1 MVGIDSLIASL
12 RRFIRC
18 SPKEDHMAQKGLAVW
33 LGVGAVLLVIAPAYA
48 KTAPIA
54 PPTLTCASSEPT
66 LVGTSRADRLVGT
79 PGADVIVA
87 LGGRD
92 VVRGRGG
99 DDLICGG
106 RGADLIHGGRGDDR
120 LYGQLSG
127 IGSDGET
134 DRFYRG
140 DRLDGG
146 SGDDLLD
153 VGAASVDHDYRSPEV
168 LDFSSLDSAVTV
180 DLATRT
186 AVTRTGDRDTLVHI
200 GGIYHRRAVLGTRFA
215 DVLMGTD
222 DDDILAGR
230 GGDDAIQARE
240 GGDTLRGGRGEDNLV
255 GGRYHDSTRDIYEP
269 QIYGDRLVPGPGD
282 DRVVPV
288 AGNEFAENTDTLIYS
303 RSRQSVFV
311 SLFDGRAAGQ
321 GRDRLVIDGALT
333 VVGSQHRDQLM
344 GDRFRQ
350 VLVGLSGRDLV
361 AGRGEVD
368 SLVGDGDYRYRAR
381 QPGND
386 YLVGGAAD
394 DYLDGGPLAD
404 VLIGGVGRDSEF
416 DDSND
421 NLCRRIE
428 RVQRRGC

>member
-1 MVGIDSLIASL
+1 
-12 RRFIRC
+12 
-18 SPKEDHMAQKGLAVW
+18 MAQKGLAVW

-66 LVGTSRADRLVGT
+66 LVGTSRADRLIGT

-153 VGAASVDHDYRSPEV
+153 VGAASVDHEYRSPEV

-230 GGDDAIQARE
+230 A
-240 GGDTLRGGRGEDNLV
+240 V
-255 GGRYHDSTRDIYEP
+255 VMTRSMP
-269 QIYGDRLVPGPGD
+269 
-282 DRVVPV
+282 
-288 AGNEFAENTDTLIYS
+288 
-303 RSRQSVFV
+303 
-311 SLFDGRAAGQ
+311 GRAATPCAEDGV
-321 GRDRLVIDGALT
+321 RTISSAAETMTARAIFTSRRYMAIVSSPDPATTASFRLPATSSQRTPTRSSTLEADSRFSSACSMDEPPVRAVIGSSST
-333 VVGSQHRDQLM
+333 VL
-344 GDRFRQ
+344 
-350 VLVGLSGRDLV
+350 
-361 AGRGEVD
+361 
-368 SLVGDGDYRYRAR
+368 
-381 QPGND
+381 
-386 YLVGGAAD
+386 
-394 DYLDGGPLAD
+394 
-404 VLIGGVGRDSEF
+404 
-416 DDSND
+416 
-421 NLCRRIE
+421 
-428 RVQRRGC
+428 